1 MNKRNNI
8 MKKINFVITTFFILI
23 GTILNAQ
30 SHNEEVTV
38 KGKYTPQIQKSE
50 RINQTP
56 SIPKRDFSIPNY
68 EINTEDL
75 TYIFKAELEPIS
87 PLSYTQTQ
95 NSNIYNN
102 FIKAGFGTRISPD
115 LILRHYSNISKR
127 TSLSIGLD
135 HNSTWLDMKDYI
147 DSKYMNNAF
156 SMSITNRFSQF
167 QLHSHVD
174 YHYDMYYLRNE
185 SNPRYIHSLNANVTA
200 NNSKSSYKSLY
211 DEFSLN
217 YNFSG
222 IQGGIN
228 ENLLTLKAHLEHSNS
243 WFRYGNSTQTL
254 TADAKAEISN
264 IDQTLFLI
272 SFNPHIDLNDD
283 FYNLRLGFRV
293 DAKTNSISI
302 GGIYPDIKGN
312 LYLFQKNIEL
322 YAGLGG
328 STKINTLKEILA
340 ENPFV
345 ISNLL
350 KMGEFDYEKT
360 HIDFQGG
367 LKFKVSSILS
377 SNIGV
382 RYRKIDNHI
391 FYVSSTVQA
400 GAFDVI
406 LNDCNVLNLN
416 IDLQAKINDDI
427 KIIADF
433 AYNKYDIINRAEE
446 QYKDIH
452 AWYKPKF
459 KFNLKGL
466 YNMNEHWEFNIA
478 SYVEGM
484 RYALIDYKETQE
496 LKPICDIQLGCDYH
510 LSKKLA
516 FYGEVKNLIHNKYQI
531 YYAYPSYGFQAF
543 IGFKYNFL

>member
-56 SIPKRDFSIPNY
+56 SIPKRDFNIPNY

-350 KMGEFDYEKT
+350 NMGEFDYEKT